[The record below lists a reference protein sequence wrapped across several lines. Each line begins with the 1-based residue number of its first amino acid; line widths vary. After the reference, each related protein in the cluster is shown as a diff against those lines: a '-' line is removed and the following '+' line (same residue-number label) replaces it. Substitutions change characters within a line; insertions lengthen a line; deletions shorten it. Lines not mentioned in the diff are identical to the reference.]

1 VYKTIPVKSNFSNE
15 ERVFWEFQCQQA
27 NSLFNC
33 AIYYAKQKH
42 YQWLEDQ
49 GAYITYWRGDELRS
63 GWKTYKCST
72 KYPEIDKALKMSPHY
87 KGMAAQSAQQTLK
100 TVGEAI
106 ASYNKLV
113 GLYYQ
118 GKVDKPKFPRYRKKG
133 GFASVTFPKQALT
146 YKEGLFYPSVSKESK
161 PELLT
166 QITLDPPD
174 FIDPDWVKEVTI
186 RPYYGQL
193 WIDWII
199 DDGKQPVGIN
209 PKLDYSQ
216 AVGIDHGGDNWLT
229 CVSTLGKSFIID
241 GKKLKSLNQGYF
253 RLVAKYKQGKPDF
266 YWDANLDRVQR
277 KRNNQMRD
285 GINKAARFLINRCL
299 ADGIGNIVFGWN
311 EGQNNCSNM
320 GRKGN
325 QNFVVI
331 PTKRLIERLKQLCSE
346 YGINLII
353 IEESYTSKAS
363 FLDDDFLP
371 KHGAKPEGW
380 KPSGKRVRRGLY
392 RTGSGKLINA
402 DSNGAANIL
411 RKVTTQSF
419 DLTKVARGALTLP
432 HRYDLFKSLS
442 RSYRTK
448 GVREASPSA
457 IAARENRCGVT
468 SFENPPRFSRGRCQH
483 LRLAD
488 GDKSQICLR
497 CLKQLGMNTLVG
509 GHW

>member
-1 VYKTIPVKSNFSNE
+1 LYRTIPVKANFSDE
-15 ERVFWEFQCQQA
+15 EKVFWEFQCQQS

-49 GAYITYWRGDELRS
+49 EAYTTYWRGDELTY
-63 GWKTYKCST
+63 GWKTYKCAT
-72 KYPEIDKALKMSPHY
+72 KYPELDIALKLSPNY

-118 GKVDKPKFPRYRKKG
+118 GKVDRPKFPRYRKSG
-133 GFASVTFPKQALT
+133 GFAAVTFPRQALT
-146 YKEGLFYPSVSKESK
+146 YKEGLFFPSVSKESK

-174 FIDPDWVKEVTI
+174 FIDPDWVKEATV
-186 RPYYGQL
+186 RPCYGQL
-193 WIDWII
+193 WIDWVI
-199 DDGKQPVGIN
+199 DDGKQSVTNN
-209 PKLDYSQ
+209 PNLDYSQ
-216 AVGIDHGGDNWLT
+216 ALGIDHGGDNWLT

-241 GKKLKSLNQGYF
+241 GKKLKAMNQGYC
-253 RLVAKYKQGKPDF
+253 RLVAKYKSGKPKK
-266 YWDANLDRVQR
+266 YWDSNLDRIQL

-285 GINKAARFLINRCL
+285 TINKAARFIVNRCL
-299 ADGIGNIVFGWN
+299 NDGIGNLVIGWN
-311 EGQNNCSNM
+311 EGQKNRSNI
-320 GRKGN
+320 GKREN
-325 QNFVVI
+325 QKFVAI

-353 IEESYTSKAS
+353 TEESYTSKAS
-363 FLDDDFLP
+363 FLDGDSLP
-371 KHGAKPEGW
+371 KHGAKPNGW

-392 RTGSGKLINA
+392 RAASGKLINA
-402 DSNGAANIL
+402 DTNGAANIL

-432 HRYDLFKSLS
+432 HRYDLFTSLS
-442 RSYRTK
+442 RSYRNK
-448 GVREASPSA
+448 GGAVRVHPTAQQ
-457 IAARENRCGVT
+457 T
-468 SFENPPRFSRGRCQH
+468 SFENPPCFSRGRCQ
-483 LRLAD
+483 
-488 GDKSQICLR
+488 
-497 CLKQLGMNTLVG
+497 
-509 GHW
+509 